1 MWVYN
6 EIQQQDATRKFL
18 WTIFRQVFH
27 VWETKEKKI
36 EENLPGKRIKLFIDT
51 QTTYG
56 KWKTE
61 KKWER
66 KNDARAKRVKL
77 NQKFS
82 NFKSN
87 LLILVMQI
95 SPRERVRKRDR
106 KKAKKHLH
114 NKPMLFFHLGIYL
127 FFIKAIFSFS

>member
-6 EIQQQDATRKFL
+6 EKQQQENATRKFL

-27 VWETKEKKI
+27 VWETRE
-36 EENLPGKRIKLFIDT
+36 EENRKSTEKTNKYLLTCKNVRKMENW
-51 QTTYG
+51 
-56 KWKTE
+56 KWKNE
-61 KKWER
+61 KE
-66 KNDARAKRVKL
+66 NDARAKRVKL

-95 SPRERVRKRDR
+95 SPRRDESEDE
-106 KKAKKHLH
+106 KTHLH
-114 NKPMLFFHLGIYL
+114 NKPMLFFHLGIFL

>member
-1 MWVYN
+1 M
-6 EIQQQDATRKFL
+6 QQENFFGQYFDKYFTCEK
-18 WTIFRQVFH
+18 Q
-27 VWETKEKKI
+27 EKKI
-36 EENLPGKRIKLFIDT
+36 EVNLPRKRINIYWHA
-51 QTTYG
+51 TTYG

-61 KKWER
+61 KKWE

-95 SPRERVRKRDR
+95 SPRERVRDR

-127 FFIKAIFSFS
+127 FIIKAIFSFS

>member
-61 KKWER
+61 KKWET
-66 KNDARAKRVKL
+66 
-77 NQKFS
+77 
-82 NFKSN
+82 
-87 LLILVMQI
+87 
-95 SPRERVRKRDR
+95 
-106 KKAKKHLH
+106 KKWCESKTCKI
-114 NKPMLFFHLGIYL
+114 KPKI
-127 FFIKAIFSFS
+127 

>member
-6 EIQQQDATRKFL
+6 EKQQQENATRKFL

-27 VWETKEKKI
+27 VWETRE
-36 EENLPGKRIKLFIDT
+36 EENRKSTEKTNKYLLTCKNVRKMENW
-51 QTTYG
+51 
-56 KWKTE
+56 KWKNE
-61 KKWER
+61 KE
-66 KNDARAKRVKL
+66 NDARAKRVKL

-95 SPRERVRKRDR
+95 SPRRDESEWER
-106 KKAKKHLH
+106 
-114 NKPMLFFHLGIYL
+114 
-127 FFIKAIFSFS
+127 